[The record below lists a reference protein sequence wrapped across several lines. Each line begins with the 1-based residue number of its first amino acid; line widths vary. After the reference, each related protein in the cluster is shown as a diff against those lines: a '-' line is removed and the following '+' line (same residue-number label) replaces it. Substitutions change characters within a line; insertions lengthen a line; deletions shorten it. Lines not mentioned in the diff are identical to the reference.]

1 MIMTHAFTVMLM
13 SKVIVSDFW
22 AAHALWFHP
31 LSSWLLTLCWYFS
44 ELHCFTRKSGMMKH
58 KSNTV
63 LINTFWKKKKSHKNT
78 LEEQPWAKNVQKKN
92 IVWSPQL
99 KKKKKLNPNM
109 YDSIYILLDKNLIL
123 VILVKYPAL
132 MVSVQKHSGPL
143 TNWWPLNI

>member
-1 MIMTHAFTVMLM
+1 M
-13 SKVIVSDFW
+13 S
-22 AAHALWFHP
+22 
-31 LSSWLLTLCWYFS
+31 
-44 ELHCFTRKSGMMKH
+44 G
-58 KSNTV
+58 
-63 LINTFWKKKKSHKNT
+63 KN
-78 LEEQPWAKNVQKKN
+78 AQKKN

-123 VILVKYPAL
+123 VILFKYPAL